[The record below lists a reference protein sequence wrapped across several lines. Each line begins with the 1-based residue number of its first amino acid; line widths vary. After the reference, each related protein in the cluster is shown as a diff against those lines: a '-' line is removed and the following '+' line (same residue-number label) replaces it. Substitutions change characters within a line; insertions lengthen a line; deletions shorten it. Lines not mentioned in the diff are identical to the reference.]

1 MSNGFS
7 DDDFQGD
14 VDFES
19 NPGRTNDRDN
29 WFKGQKGRTDRVA
42 FIYFHPVEQT
52 AISRARKLDP
62 SLSGEALQAVA
73 KKALAAKAE
82 SVGKTVETL
91 TKVDALDRTV
101 VKFKKMRA
109 SYQEGLGFFLNRLG
123 QDGAEN
129 DRIWRQVNEPKTYY
143 STLMLIYPT
152 DRNGKIVSDKEEFK
166 KGWKVQPWRLSEM
179 NYETIG
185 AQNAT
190 LSNNNLSLAS
200 QDFNLKC
207 VDDKYQKFEVVSA
220 GPALWNRKEEFAQ
233 LVLEEALNWY
243 DKLMPFRVL
252 TSDQL
257 RAKLGLGDAPATA
270 APGGQIGTGAGSGRQ
285 LNGSGSAQQAQEFD
299 DLLSSV

>member
-7 DDDFQGD
+7 DDDFQSD

-29 WFKGQKGRTDRVA
+29 WYKGQKGRVDRIA
-42 FIYFHPVEQT
+42 FVYFHPLDQT
-52 AISRARKLDP
+52 AIAKAKRHDP
-62 SLSGEALQAVA
+62 SLSDEALRAVA
-73 KKALAAKAE
+73 KKTLEDRAKAL
-82 SVGKTVETL
+82 GKTPDTL
-91 TKVDALDRTV
+91 TKVDLLDRSV

-109 SYQEGLGFFLNRLG
+109 SFQEGLGFFLNRLG
-123 QDGAEN
+123 QDGAEA
-129 DRIWRQVNEPKTYY
+129 DRLWRQVNEPKTYY

-152 DRNGKIVSDKEEFK
+152 DRNGKITSDKDEFK
-166 KGWKVQPWRLSEM
+166 RGWKVQPWRLSEM
-179 NYETIG
+179 NYEAVG

-190 LSNNNLSLAS
+190 LAANNLSLAS

-207 VDDKYQKFEVVSA
+207 VDDKYQKMEVTSA
-220 GPALWNRKEEFAQ
+220 GPALWCRKDEFAN

-257 RAKLGLGDAPATA
+257 RQKLGLGDAPAL
-270 APGGQIGTGAGSGRQ
+270 GGQIGPAVGSNRQ
-285 LNGSGSAQQAQEFD
+285 LNGASGGQQPDID
-299 DLLSSV
+299 DLLASV